1 MKTNKKQLV
10 LSTLFA
16 SISVAAPLLFCGFR
30 IGFIF
35 VDHVVFDSL
44 CYCLWA
50 LFILNSFFLLAH
62 LRSCLKNGSYLNK
75 PLFIVN
81 GSIAAASAACC
92 VAFFVIGKNDIRNFF
107 LVSFETLPYL
117 AVVYALIFFIGIFPL
132 CGPVF
137 KKCTAG
143 LTAAACVIG
152 AAFVFPIGGFAF
164 EAAPAVFDTGESYHV
179 VFATNDSS
187 IGYLSYSFGG
197 KTYTVW
203 DTTTG
208 RKDASTVHSIE
219 VPYEHLNNNAYTVG
233 AVRATEDIAY
243 GGHLGKEIAYTVD
256 GFTPCPADDFDMTV
270 ITDNHETKVDWESVG
285 ENADVCVFLGDI
297 ANGIYTY
304 DSFTDNLLVPA
315 GDATGGKVPII
326 YARGNHDHR
335 GSAVKDML
343 KELDFD
349 RYYYRVSIGN
359 YHFTVLDSGE
369 DKDDDNYE
377 YAGYND
383 YASYYAEQT
392 DWAEKLEKQKGYN
405 AVIVHSAEVFH
416 ASEGTQQPIGDILK
430 ALGNEFMLCGHH
442 HSAEFVSAED
452 SQTGIPYYIC
462 GSYVGKRELNYTV
475 MHFHEGGITIRSRN
489 TAGEEIGSAQVHMDE
504 TL

>member
-1 MKTNKKQLV
+1 MKNKKQLV
-10 LSTLFA
+10 I
-16 SISVAAPLLFCGFR
+16 SIIFTVVSVAAPLLFCGFR

-62 LRSCLKNGSYLNK
+62 LRSCIKKGKYLNK

-81 GSIAAASAACC
+81 CSIAAVSAACC
-92 VAFFVIGKNDIRNFF
+92 VAFFIIGKNDIRNFF
-107 LVSFETLPYL
+107 FVSFETLPYL
-117 AVVYALIFFIGIFPL
+117 AAVYALVFFIGIFPL
-132 CGPVF
+132 CGSVF

-143 LTAAACVIG
+143 FTAAACAIC
-152 AAFVFPIGGFAF
+152 AAFVLPIGSFGF
-164 EAAPAVFDTGESYHV
+164 ESAPSVFNTGESYHV
-179 VFATNDSS
+179 VFATNDKS
-187 IGYLSYSFGG
+187 IGYISYSFGG
-197 KTYTVW
+197 KNYTVW

-208 RKDASTVHSIE
+208 RKDSSTIHSIE
-219 VPYEHLNNNAYTVG
+219 VPYEHLNNNSYTVS

-243 GGHLGKEIAYTVD
+243 GGHLGKKIDYTVD
-256 GFTPCPADDFDMTV
+256 GFTPCPDDGFDMTV
-270 ITDNHETKVDWESVG
+270 ITDNHETRVDWESVG
-285 ENADVCVFLGDI
+285 KNADVCVFLGDI
-297 ANGIYTY
+297 ANGIYNY
-304 DSFTDNLLVPA
+304 GSFTDNLIIPA
-315 GDATGGKVPII
+315 GEATGGKIPVI

-349 RYYYRVSIGN
+349 KYYYRVSIGKYN
-359 YHFTVLDSGE
+359 FTVLDSGE

-392 DWAEKLEKQKGYN
+392 DWARKLEKQKGYN

-416 ASEGTQQPIGDILK
+416 SSEEEKQPIGDILK
-430 ALGNEFMLCGHH
+430 ELGNEFMLCGHN
-442 HSAEFVSAED
+442 HSAEFVSAEN
-452 SQTGIPYYIC
+452 SKTGIPYYIC
-462 GSYVGKRELNYTV
+462 GNYVGKKDLNYTV
-475 MHFHEGGITIRSRN
+475 MHFNEGGITIKSQN
-489 TAGEEIGSAQVHMDE
+489 TAGDEICSAQVNINE
-504 TL
+504 T